1 MKTTLIKII
10 TLPLLIWNSNLTF
23 GQEWTNLKSYQKET
37 MNVYLL
43 DGCWLKKDRKK
54 QTDIWRKAN
63 KYNLTIIN
71 GDKKYKTISQIR
83 DFYLWFDEERI
94 KQGHE
99 IQWIG
104 IAAIA
109 ADQLSK
115 LEIEFIRI
123 LIVRNT
129 EVVKFANE
137 GSKKVLAF
145 AFPKL
150 KKVYYSNKLIK
161 GKDAENWDKNYRFDE
176 QCIILDPLF
185 KKLSDKAFIKLT
197 RMMKGKGVFNLGV
210 PKNLKFEGALDS
222 CESRIDY
229 GIKKILPHYLNKK

>member
-10 TLPLLIWNSNLTF
+10 TSLLLLSNTNILF
-23 GQEWTNLKSYQKET
+23 GQEWTNLKAYQKET
-37 MNVYLL
+37 KNVYLL

-54 QTDIWRKAN
+54 QTDTWKKAN
-63 KYNLTIIN
+63 KYNLSIKN

-83 DFYLWFDEERI
+83 DFYLWFDVERI

-104 IAAIA
+104 IAAVA

-115 LEIEFIRI
+115 LDIEFIRVFV
-123 LIVRNT
+123 VRNA
-129 EVVKFANE
+129 EIVKFANE
-137 GSKKVLAF
+137 GSKKVLEF

-197 RMMKGKGVFNLGV
+197 RMMKGKGIFTLGV
-210 PKNLKFEGALDS
+210 PKSLKFEGELDN
-222 CESRIDY
+222 CESRIAY
-229 GIKKILPHYLNKK
+229 GINKILPSYLNKK